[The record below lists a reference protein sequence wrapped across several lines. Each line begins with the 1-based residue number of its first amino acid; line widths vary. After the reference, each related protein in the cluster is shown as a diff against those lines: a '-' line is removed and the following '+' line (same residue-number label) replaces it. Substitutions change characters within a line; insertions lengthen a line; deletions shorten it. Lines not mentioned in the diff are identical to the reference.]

1 MKITSFN
8 PLILTKNAEPYIEL
22 FEKMGFEQNH
32 NKTGQNFDSFSMKN
46 ADGFKV
52 DVTKAEQIPQDMM
65 TIRISVDNFEEAYE
79 LLSAQG
85 FMNINRDKV
94 TDTGSSKA
102 ALMVSPSGFS
112 ISLSQHIKD

>member
-8 PLILTKNAEPYIEL
+8 PLLLTKNAETYKKL
-22 FEKMGFEQNH
+22 FEDLGFEQIH
-32 NKTGQNFDSFSMKN
+32 NKTGETFDSFSMKN
-46 ADGFKV
+46 ADGFRV
-52 DVTKAEQIPQDMM
+52 DVTQADKIPQDMM
-65 TIRISVDNFEEAYE
+65 TIRMSVDNFEEAYE

-102 ALMVSPSGFS
+102 ALMVSPSGVS
-112 ISLSQHIKD
+112 ISLTQHIKD